1 LNGIPT
7 PHPHSPLF
15 PLPFVPQQTIN
26 QREQLGKGQADEG
39 YVKRRK
45 QKKITI
51 ITSSESTMTIHNRVW
66 RKLVVLLLLA
76 ASVTTTKAVS
86 RKVQTRWT
94 REQEKETKI
103 KGLTRGQIKRQET
116 EIERELLRKGM

>member
-1 LNGIPT
+1 
-7 PHPHSPLF
+7 
-15 PLPFVPQQTIN
+15 
-26 QREQLGKGQADEG
+26 
-39 YVKRRK
+39 
-45 QKKITI
+45 
-51 ITSSESTMTIHNRVW
+51 MTIHNRVW